1 MQYPVK
7 FFTVEEYL
15 ELEQSSLIRHEYLRG
30 QIFAMSED
38 SKEHNIIADNIYSRL
53 RSHLRGSSCN
63 TFMSDMKVR
72 IKSASQNKPI
82 FYYPDVIVSCDSQ
95 DQDRNFLNYPCL
107 IIEVLSPSRET
118 AERREKLVNYLTLE
132 KLREYVLIF
141 PDEIKIE
148 IYRQDAQGNWTIQI
162 LGKEDQLN
170 LYSVGLTLK
179 MVDIYEDVINFI
191 LPK

>member
-7 FFTVEEYL
+7 FFTVEEYI
-15 ELEQSSLIRHEYLRG
+15 ELEKSSQIRHEYLRG
-30 QIFAMSED
+30 QIFALSED

-63 TFMSDMKVR
+63 TFMSEMKVK
-72 IKSASQNKPI
+72 IKSAIENKPT
-82 FYYPDVIVSCDSQ
+82 FYYPDVIVSCDPQ
-95 DQDRNFLNYPCL
+95 DQDRYFLNYPCL
-107 IIEVLSPSRET
+107 IIEVLSPNTEIT
-118 AERREKLVNYLTLE
+118 KRREKLVNYLTLE
-132 KLREYVLIF
+132 KLREYVLIC

-162 LGKEDQLN
+162 LGKDAQLN

-179 MVDIYEDVINFI
+179 MADIYEDVLIVD
-191 LPK
+191 